1 MQQIYLS
8 SSVYFNGNRMIH
20 SKESQGLLQFKKTK
34 GQKFMLLNFLIF
46 CFSVLITFNALAQS
60 AKHELEKSKITLLS
74 DPAVKEAVFS
84 TQRKTPTFI
93 ELKEETTTFTAEQ
106 AKPLIER
113 FLKLR
118 NGIDVLQNDKVVK
131 LNDNADVLE
140 FQQFFKGIKVDR
152 SKYKAFVENGNVK
165 FYNGSF
171 YAIPES
177 VDVTPTLTLN
187 EALNIAKKH
196 VGATNYVADDIAAQ
210 LNKPFD
216 TKTRQILQNELK
228 EAQPGGEICFIQ
240 DFNKEN
246 VAEVRLAYKFNIYA
260 SKPLSRSFVYVDAKD
275 GHILLVDAII
285 KHVEDAP
292 PPPPAGS
299 VNTAVQTRYAGTRNV
314 YVKQVSGN
322 DPNNGQVLQSSHP
335 GSETYV
341 PGSATYILM
350 DDTRGNGIETY
361 DLNGV
366 GGLPISTP
374 PAYTAAKSFTDV
386 NNAWTLPEHKRSVG
400 TDEAENDDIAWDAH
414 WGAEIVYDYWKN
426 VHNRLSYDGL
436 NAKIKSFIHSGAA
449 YDNAFWNGT
458 AMTYGDG
465 SYPAPGGFKPLTS
478 LDVCGHEIGH
488 GVCSFTSDLVYANES
503 GAMNEALSDIWAAC
517 IEYYAIKNVDPTL
530 SSLYKPFY
538 IGEQISPDPTRPLR
552 RMDSPQAE
560 GNPDTYG
567 GKNWTKQPGCSP
579 TLANDQCGVHNNSGV
594 LNKWFYLVA
603 VGSGAGSGPDAA
615 YAGTDDGITD
625 SVAGVH
631 PAYPYSVKGMGFSL
645 AEKVTFLME
654 TMLTSTAT
662 FAEARTVSIAAASQ
676 IGGGPCSALTETI
689 TNAWYAVGVGA
700 AFVKPCTTTYG
711 FLTGGLTSTI
721 GEEGIVKGC
730 GKFKTVSVP
739 IMMPPSSTAT
749 LTYSGT
755 ALYGVDYIS
764 SATLSNTATSA
775 RRLYVLVK
783 IYSDASVEPT
793 ETIIITAAISN
804 LGVNPV
810 NTAYTLNLVDDD
822 VVPIISNGIV
832 TVMDESFTRA
842 DGFADPAGWTED
854 LLIPETSADPLA
866 TGKNQWGIFDNR
878 LAITGKDGLTGTK
891 LPNRNYNNVSES
903 RTVVKTPI
911 VDGRGL
917 TNLKLKFDYT
927 VQGEIDPAGAD
938 PDKFPAFDYMAVMYS
953 FDGVNYQELT
963 TDGLRQFASAAE
975 TSGSIDVA
983 MPASFTNRMF
993 YLGFIWNNDA
1003 NAGGPVSVSVD
1014 NLKVTGVGR
1023 GIENDRTQGSRQTI
1037 NAYNDIYFKSDQDE
1051 QVVSRVKNNSNVN
1064 LGCTYSYIERS
1075 GDNTVSI
1082 FRETGYKYRLAGK
1095 VVRVSPSVNT
1105 SIDGNIT
1112 IFYTDTQLAAVEA
1125 VTGKNRSTFKVFKVD
1140 STSFGLV
1147 RPYNTSIL
1155 NATFTAVPG
1164 VGGYY
1169 SADFT
1174 GRAASSFT
1182 VGELAIGASPKDFN
1196 GVVKGSV
1203 SANGSYEFENVYP
1216 NPAHSGIRYS
1226 MYSPSAERVRLEIV
1240 MLTGQV
1246 INVSNTKLVQ
1256 GYNTINLPVQN
1267 LTNGSYILNLK
1278 NEKGEIV
1285 NRQIFVKQ

>member
-1 MQQIYLS
+1 M
-8 SSVYFNGNRMIH
+8 F
-20 SKESQGLLQFKKTK
+20 QFFLTPIVSFQSRNYSFDIIDKPKKTNRYVRENYLT
-34 GQKFMLLNFLIF
+34 GLF
-46 CFSVLITFNALAQS
+46 CFLCFIFFSYSSIGQPT
-60 AKHELEKSKITLLS
+60 KGELEKNKLSLLS
-74 DPAVKEAVFS
+74 NPAIKKAEFS
-84 TQRKTPTFI
+84 SERKTPIFI
-93 ELKEETTTFTAEQ
+93 ELKEETTNYSAEQ
-106 AKPLIER
+106 AKPLIEK
-113 FLKLR
+113 FLNVR
-118 NGIDVLQNDKVVK
+118 NGIDNLKNERTVK
-131 LNDNADVLE
+131 LNDNIDVLE
-140 FQQFFKGIKVDR
+140 FQQYFKGIKVDR
-152 SKYKAFVENGNVK
+152 SRYKAFVEKGSLK
-165 FYNGSF
+165 FYNGSY
-171 YAIPES
+171 YAIPS
-177 VDVTPTLTLN
+177 NVDVTPKLN
-187 EALNIAKKH
+187 IEEALAIAKKH
-196 VGATNYVADDIAAQ
+196 VGASHYVADDIAAQ
-210 LNKPFD
+210 LKKPLD
-216 TKTRQILQNELK
+216 TKTKQILENELK
-228 EAQPGGEICFIQ
+228 DAQPGGEICFVQ
-240 DFNKEN
+240 DFSKEN
-246 VAEVRLAYKFNIYA
+246 ETEIRLAYKFNIYA
-260 SKPLSRSFVYVDAKD
+260 SKPISRSYIYVDAKD

-292 PPPPAGS
+292 PPPPVS
-299 VNTAVQTRYAGTRNV
+299 VTTTVPTRYAGNRSI

-322 DPNNGQVLQSSHP
+322 DPNNGQILQSSHP
-335 GSETYV
+335 GTETYV

-350 DDTRGNGIETY
+350 DDSRGNGIETY

-386 NNAWTLPEHKRSVG
+386 DNAWTLPEHKRSAG
-400 TDEAENDDIAWDAH
+400 TDETENDDIAWDAH
-414 WGAEIVYDYWKN
+414 WGAEMVYDYWKN
-426 VHNRLSYDGL
+426 VHNRLSYDGQ
-436 NAKIKSFIHSGAA
+436 NAKIKSYIHSGVG

-488 GVCSFTSDLVYANES
+488 GVCSFTSDLVYARES

-517 IEYYAIKNVDPTL
+517 VEYYAIKKIDPSL
-530 SSLYKPFY
+530 SAVYKPFY
-538 IGEQISPDPTRPLR
+538 IGEQISPDPARPLR

-567 GKNWTKQPGCSP
+567 GKFWTKQPGCTP

-594 LNKWFYLVA
+594 LNKWFYLIA

-615 YAGTDDGITD
+615 FAGADDGITD

-631 PAYPYSVKGMGFSL
+631 PAYTYSVKGMGFSL
-645 AEKVTFLME
+645 AEKVTYLME

-689 TNAWYAVGVGA
+689 TNAWYAVGVGD

-711 FLTGGLTSTI
+711 FLTGGLSSTI

-755 ALYGVDYIS
+755 ATNGIDYIS
-764 SATLSNTATSA
+764 SASLTNSATSS

-783 IYSDASVEPT
+783 IFSDASVEPT
-793 ETIIITAAISN
+793 ETIVINASITN

-810 NTAYTLNLVDDD
+810 NTTYTLNLVDDD
-822 VVPIISNGIV
+822 VVPVISNGIV
-832 TVMDESFTRA
+832 TLLDETFTRA
-842 DGFADPAGWTED
+842 DGFADPAGWTET
-854 LLIPETSADPLA
+854 LVIPETAGDPLA

-878 LAITGKDGLTGTK
+878 LAITGKDGLTNVK
-891 LPNRNYNNVSES
+891 FPNRNYNNASES
-903 RTVVKTPI
+903 RTIVKAPV

-917 TNLKLKFDYT
+917 TNLRLKFDYT

-938 PDKFPAFDYMAVMYS
+938 PDNFPAFDYMAVVYS
-953 FDGVNYQELT
+953 FNGVEYQELM
-963 TDGLRQFASAAE
+963 TDGLKQFASAAE

-983 MPASFTNRMF
+983 LPVSFNNRMF

-1003 NAGGPVSVSVD
+1003 NAGGPISASVD
-1014 NLKVTGVGR
+1014 NLKVIGSGL

-1037 NAYNDIYFKSDQDE
+1037 NAFNDIYFKSDQDQ

-1064 LGCTYSYIERS
+1064 LGCTYSYIERT
-1075 GDNTVSI
+1075 GDNTISI
-1082 FRETGYKYRLAGK
+1082 FRETGFKYRLAGK
-1095 VVRVSPSVNT
+1095 VVRVSPAVNT
-1105 SIDGNIT
+1105 SINGNIT
-1112 IFYTDTQLAAVEA
+1112 IFYTNAQLAAVEA
-1125 VTGKNRSTFKVFKVD
+1125 ATGKNRSMFKVFKVD

-1147 RPYNTSIL
+1147 RPNNTSIL
-1155 NATFTAVPG
+1155 NATYTDISG

-1182 VGELAIGASPKDFN
+1182 VGELAIGASPKDYN
-1196 GVVKGSV
+1196 AIVKGSV
-1203 SANGSYEFENVYP
+1203 STTTSYEFENIYP
-1216 NPAHSGIRYS
+1216 NPAHSDIRYNI
-1226 MYSPSAERVRLEIV
+1226 YSPNSEKVRLEIV

-1246 INVSNTKLVQ
+1246 INVSNTKLVK
-1256 GYNTINLPVQN
+1256 GFNTINLPVQK
-1267 LTNGSYILNLK
+1267 LTNGSYIINFK
-1278 NEKGEIV
+1278 NEKGEII
-1285 NRQIFVKQ
+1285 NRQMFVKQ

>member
-1 MQQIYLS
+1 MKKISFCPTIFS
-8 SSVYFNGNRMIH
+8 SSQLKIH
-20 SKESQGLLQFKKTK
+20 PQESAGWQHLK
-34 GQKFMLLNFLIF
+34 NFRIYNFILFCFPIF
-46 CFSVLITFNALAQS
+46 CLFFIITSHVAAQS
-60 AKHELEKSKITLLS
+60 AKYDMDKHKTMLLS
-74 DPAVKEAVFS
+74 DPSVENVEFS
-84 TQRKTPTFI
+84 AQRKTPTFI
-93 ELKEETTTFTAEQ
+93 YLKDNSTSYTAEQ
-106 AKPLIER
+106 TKPLIDR
-113 FLKLR
+113 FLLVR
-118 NGIDVLQNDKVVK
+118 NGIDLLKNDKTVK
-131 LNDNADVLE
+131 LNENADVLE
-140 FQQFFKGIKVDR
+140 FQQYFKGVKVDR
-152 SKYKAFVENGNVK
+152 SKYKAFIENGTVR
-165 FYNGSF
+165 FFNGSY
-171 YAIPES
+171 YAIPEN
-177 VDVTPTLTLN
+177 VDVTPTLTVLQ
-187 EALNIAKKH
+187 ALALAKKQ
-196 VGATNYVADDIAAQ
+196 VGATNFVFDDIANQ
-210 LNKPFD
+210 LKKPLD
-216 TKTRQILQNELK
+216 TKTRQILESELID
-228 EAQPGGEICFIQ
+228 AQPGGELCFIQ
-240 DFNKEN
+240 DFSKEYMT
-246 VAEVRLAYKFNIYA
+246 EVRLAYKFNIYA
-260 SKPLSRSFVYVDAKD
+260 SRPLSRNYIYVDAKD

-292 PPPPAGS
+292 PPPGGS
-299 VNTAVQTRYAGTRNV
+299 VTTPVQTRYAGTRNI

-322 DPNNGQVLQSSHP
+322 DPNNGQVLQSSHAA
-335 GSETYV
+335 SETYV

-426 VHNRLSYDGL
+426 VHQRLSYDGL

-517 IEYYAIKNVDPTL
+517 IEYYAIKNVDPSL
-530 SSLYKPFY
+530 SAVYKPFY
-538 IGEQISPDPTRPLR
+538 IGEQIAPDPTHPLR

-567 GKNWTKQPGCSP
+567 GKNWTAQPGCTP

-594 LNKWFYLVA
+594 LNKWFYLIA
-603 VGSGAGSGPDAA
+603 VGSGTGSGPDAT
-615 YAGTDDGITD
+615 YAGVDDGMTD

-631 PAYPYSVKGMGFSL
+631 PAYPYNVKGMGFTL

-689 TNAWYAVGVGA
+689 TNAWYAVGVGG

-711 FLTGGLTSTI
+711 FLTGGLSSNI
-721 GEEGIVKGC
+721 SEEGIIKGC
-730 GKFKTVSVP
+730 GKFKTVYVP
-739 IMMPPSSTAT
+739 IVMPPGSTAS
-749 LTYSGT
+749 LTFSGT

-764 SATLSNTATSA
+764 NATLSNTSTST

-783 IYSDASVEPT
+783 IFSDASVEPT
-793 ETIIITAAISN
+793 ETIIINAAISN

-810 NTAYTLNLVDDD
+810 NTTYTLSLVDDD
-822 VVPIISNGIV
+822 VVPVISNGIV
-832 TVMDESFTRA
+832 TILDEAFTRA
-842 DGFADPAGWTED
+842 DGFADPAGWNET
-854 LLIPETSADPLA
+854 LLIPETSGDPVA

-903 RTVVKTPI
+903 RTVVKTPV

-917 TNLKLKFDYT
+917 TNLRLKFDYT
-927 VQGEIDPAGAD
+927 VQGEVDPAGAD
-938 PDKFPAFDYMAVMYS
+938 PDNFPAFDYMAVMYS

-1095 VVRVSPSVNT
+1095 VVRVSPAVNT
-1105 SIDGNIT
+1105 SINGNIT
-1112 IFYTDTQLAAVEA
+1112 IFYTDAQLAAVEA
-1125 VTGKNRSTFKVFKVD
+1125 ATGKNRSMFKIFKVD

-1147 RPYNTSIL
+1147 RPYNTSII

-1182 VGELAIGASPKDFN
+1182 VGELALGASPKEFN
-1196 GVVKGSV
+1196 GIVKGGV
-1203 SANGSYEFENVYP
+1203 SANGSYEFENIYP

-1226 MYSPSAERVRLEIV
+1226 IYSPSAERVRVEIV

-1246 INVSNTKLVQ
+1246 INVSNTKLVI

-1285 NRQIFVKQ
+1285 NRQIFLKQ